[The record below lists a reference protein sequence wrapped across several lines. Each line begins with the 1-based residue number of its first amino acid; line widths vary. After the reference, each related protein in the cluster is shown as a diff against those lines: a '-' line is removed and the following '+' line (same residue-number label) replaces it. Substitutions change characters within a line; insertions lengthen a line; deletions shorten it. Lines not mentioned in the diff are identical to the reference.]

1 MQWLGTSK
9 HTIFFILLKFQN
21 LENLN
26 VLIKKNYENIYLSVS
41 YDFSKFDGSRKIKM
55 SHF

>member
-1 MQWLGTSK
+1 MQRLGRSK
-9 HTIFFILLKFQN
+9 HTIFFILFKFQN

-26 VLIKKNYENIYLSVS
+26 VLIKENYENIYLSVS
-41 YDFSKFDGSRKIKM
+41 YDFSKFDGSKKIKM